1 MASFKGFNPM
11 KLSDFDA
18 LSFDCY
24 GTLIDWEAGILAAL
38 RPWLEKNNKNP
49 SDNEILEAYGACEA
63 EVEGEYPG
71 APYPVILAHVH
82 GMLGGHF
89 GIPSAL
95 AERDAFGASVR
106 DWPAFPDSAEALKYL
121 KENFRLFI
129 LSNIDKASYQQSEKK
144 LGIKFDGVF
153 TAEDIG
159 SYKPDEKNF
168 HFMLT
173 ALENDYGIAPD
184 QVLHVAQSL
193 FHDHVPA
200 QGIGLKTCWIDRR
213 AGKPGSGATPV
224 PDGVADYD
232 FRFESLAD
240 FAKAHMREMG

>member
-1 MASFKGFNPM
+1 M
-11 KLSDFDA
+11 KISDFDA

-38 RPWLEKNNKNP
+38 RPWLKENRINP
-49 SDNEILEAYGACEA
+49 SDADILEAYGACELEA
-63 EVEGEYPG
+63 EAEYPR
-71 APYPVILAHVH
+71 APYPVILSHVH
-82 GMLGGHF
+82 GMLGAHF
-89 GIPSAL
+89 KIPSDL
-95 AERDAFGASVR
+95 SERDAFGASVR

-121 KENFRLFI
+121 KENFKLYI
-129 LSNIDKASYQQSEKK
+129 LSNIDKASFAQSEKK
-144 LGIKFDGVF
+144 LGVKFDDVF
-153 TAEDIG
+153 TAEEIG

-173 ALENDYGIAPD
+173 ALENDHGIAPD

-193 FHDHVPA
+193 YHDHVPA
-200 QGIGLKTCWIDRR
+200 QSIGLKTCWIDRR
-213 AGKPGSGATPV
+213 AGKDGPGATPE

-240 FAKAHMREMG
+240 FAKAHMREMGQSTANP